1 MEKKIIFQKFN
12 KNYIYFLLYIVTF
25 FINYFLEF
33 YDDPNEWGDLD
44 VSEKSNYYLPS
55 QILAFY
61 IINISDFISIIPHY
75 ILQKNLYHS
84 ETDANSDLKLDEIE
98 YPKAQT
104 FIYNDRE
111 EIVID
116 KKVKR
121 TKKYCIIVGILY
133 FLQNFWWVL
142 YYLIETNKEFKL
154 YTFSCICPL
163 ECLLQFFISCFLLK
177 IHFYRHHYLSIILNL
192 FIFIFIFIIDLI
204 NVVEN
209 KSFDGKILLIY
220 PLIVTCF
227 ALELSFAKKVFL
239 YGYRSP
245 YYLLKIRAYINFPLV
260 LLLSIIFLIIDKNNI
275 IRIAFFFD
283 DPVKIIKIIADI
295 FIKFLQSLFLYLIIE
310 RFAPNYL
317 PLAIVIQEI
326 IYFIIDKIENKE
338 DNNNIMGWDL
348 YPRVILY
355 FILFIGVMIHN
366 EIIIINVCDLG
377 SHTKYFFDLKVISEE
392 LYSETNN
399 PKILLRYDSRI
410 EMENMSLDSSY
421 EHDDNSSCL
430 SEK

>member
-25 FINYFLEF
+25 FINYLLGF
-33 YDDPNEWGDLD
+33 YDDPDEWDDLD
-44 VSEKSNYYLPS
+44 DSEKSIYFLPS
-55 QILAFY
+55 QILAFH

-75 ILQKNLYHS
+75 ILQKNLNHS
-84 ETDANSDLKLDEIE
+84 ETDANSDLKYDEIE
-98 YPKAQT
+98 YPNAQS

-111 EIVID
+111 EIEID
-116 KKVKR
+116 KKVKK
-121 TKKYCIIVGILY
+121 TKKYCIIVGIFY
-133 FLQNFWWVL
+133 FLQNFCWIL
-142 YYLIETNKEFKL
+142 YYIIETNKAFKL
-154 YTFSCICPL
+154 YTFSSIVPL
-163 ECLLQFFISCFLLK
+163 ECLLQFVSSYFLLK
-177 IHFYRHHYLSIILNL
+177 IHFYRHHYLSIILN
-192 FIFIFIFIIDLI
+192 FIIFIFIFIIDLI

-355 FILFIGVMIHN
+355 LILFIGVMIHN

-392 LYSETNN
+392 IYSGTNN
-399 PKILLRYDSRI
+399 PEILLRYDSRI

>member
-25 FINYFLEF
+25 FINYLLGF
-33 YDDPNEWGDLD
+33 YDDPDEWDDLD
-44 VSEKSNYYLPS
+44 DSEKSIYFLPS
-55 QILAFY
+55 QILAFH

-75 ILQKNLYHS
+75 ILQKNLNHS
-84 ETDANSDLKLDEIE
+84 ETDANSDLKYDEIE
-98 YPKAQT
+98 YPNAQS

-111 EIVID
+111 EIEID
-116 KKVKR
+116 KKVKK
-121 TKKYCIIVGILY
+121 TKKYCIIVGIFY
-133 FLQNFWWVL
+133 FLQNFCWIL
-142 YYLIETNKEFKL
+142 YYIIETNKAFKL
-154 YTFSCICPL
+154 YTFSSIVPL
-163 ECLLQFFISCFLLK
+163 ECLLQFVSSYFLLK
-177 IHFYRHHYLSIILNL
+177 IHFYRHHYLSIILN
-192 FIFIFIFIIDLI
+192 FIIFIFIFIIDLL
-204 NVVEN
+204 NVVQN
-209 KSFDGKILLIY
+209 ASFDGKILFIY

-260 LLLSIIFLIIDKNNI
+260 LLLSIIFLIIDNNI
-275 IRIAFFFD
+275 FINMAFFFD
-283 DPVKIIKIIADI
+283 DPVKIIKIIVNI

-348 YPRVILY
+348 YPRIILY
-355 FILFIGVMIHN
+355 LILFIGVMIHN

-392 LYSETNN
+392 IYSGTNN
-399 PKILLRYDSRI
+399 PEILLRYDSRI